1 MTGPPP
7 AGTSRRGAWAP
18 REPAATSGGTG
29 TLRRRARPP
38 PGVDSAAASVPAGRS
53 GHRRGSLGASSPAR
67 RRRGASPRAAARPP
81 PRTRRGSP
89 GARPCPAASLRR
101 DARAVSRGQG
111 RPGLLGPVRRNAGA
125 SQHRPFSGG
134 AGRLQ
139 RLHGRVDASRP
150 GPRGGEAPG
159 PRGAPAAT
167 PRPQLPA
174 RPRFR
179 RGDRKRPCAQ
189 ARCGSGSAPEAGR
202 AASGGG
208 LALRRRVRGP
218 EAEASAGFRAADSRA
233 CLSPQAASL
242 RGGGAGGHAVRGAL
256 LGDPAGAAQFRQRSP
271 LLPPRLAA
279 AGRGCFRRMCVYSQ
293 AVFLRWMGG
302 RSCPTP
308 HTREAISLGDFSIL
322 DIRFR
327 PRPTFICSH
336 ISRQKRC
343 LLTSI
348 PRNISSARWDQGQT

>member
-1 MTGPPP
+1 MGTVTGD
-7 AGTSRRGAWAP
+7 R
-18 REPAATSGGTG
+18 PAARGDQPPGGLGPEGTG
-29 TLRRRARPP
+29 RDLGGDGDAPP
-38 PGVDSAAASVPAGRS
+38 PGTPAPWS
-53 GHRRGSLGASSPAR
+53 GQCGGLGARGAERSPPGQPRRQQPRPAPPWGLSPRGGPSPALC
-67 RRRGASPRAAARPP
+67 PP
-81 PRTRRGSP
+81 GLP
-89 GARPCPAASLRR
+89 GARPCPVASLRG

-139 RLHGRVDASRP
+139 RLHGRP

-159 PRGAPAAT
+159 PRGAPAAA

-322 DIRFR
+322 GIRFR

-348 PRNISSARWDQGQT
+348 PRNISNARWDQGQT